1 MSNGAMR
8 GYTFKSTAGDV
19 DGFSQESFQK
29 AKDALLGRA
38 QKGAVW
44 GTGASLSAM
53 PMVGFGARKQMQK
66 ATTGKKRKDRKKRNA
81 PY

>member
-1 MSNGAMR
+1 MSKGAMR

-38 QKGAVW
+38 QKGAAW
-44 GTGASLSAM
+44 GTGAGAMAM
-53 PMVGFGARKQMQK
+53 PMMGFGAMKSAGK
-66 ATTGKKRKDRKKRNA
+66 AFKKKSDRKKRNA